1 MGNRINS
8 IKADLSDSLELPK
21 EIMLDLPKTTL
32 IGNLQLNIE
41 NHKGIIE
48 YSPDQ
53 IRISSNSGMIKIQGK
68 DLYIKTI
75 IKEEIIIIG
84 EISTFEYI
92 L

>member
-1 MGNRINS
+1 MGNKLKN
-8 IKADLSDSLELPK
+8 IKTDISDTLELPK
-21 EIMLDLPKTTL
+21 EIMLDLPKVTL
-32 IGNLQLNIE
+32 IGNIQLNIE

-48 YSPDQ
+48 YTSNQ

-75 IKEEIIIIG
+75 IKEEIIITG
-84 EISTFEYI
+84 EINTFEYI